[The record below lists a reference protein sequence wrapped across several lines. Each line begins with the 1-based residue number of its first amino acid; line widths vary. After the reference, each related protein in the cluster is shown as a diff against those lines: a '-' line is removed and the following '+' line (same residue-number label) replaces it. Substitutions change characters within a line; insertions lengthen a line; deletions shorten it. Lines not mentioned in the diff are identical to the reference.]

1 MFDDYEFPHAL
12 LCPKKNKTKQTMI
25 TQLYC
30 NDIKLDNK
38 IFSHIFC
45 TYKKNKTLKN
55 IKKVLKNRTKKN

>member
-12 LCPKKNKTKQTMI
+12 LCPNKDKTKSKMI

-30 NDIKLDNK
+30 NDIKLDNE

-45 TYKKNKTLKN
+45 TKKKNKTRKNKKMFKN
-55 IKKVLKNRTKKN
+55 ITKKN